1 LLTGL
6 DGSDLSTAL
15 LAAIRGLEQVGGQAG
30 VKSPVAGSGL
40 KYPAAFDLAAQLGSA
55 GSSIESA
62 VFFSGAGAGI
72 FIPLI
77 VQLTSIEIQLRHWY
91 CQVIKSRAK
100 SRERGRNLD
109 VIRPPALI
117 IIGIK
122 LIV

>member
-62 VFFSGAGAGI
+62 VFF
-72 FIPLI
+72 F
-77 VQLTSIEIQLRHWY
+77 
-91 CQVIKSRAK
+91 
-100 SRERGRNLD
+100 RERELGFSYRS
-109 VIRPPALI
+109 
-117 IIGIK
+117 
-122 LIV
+122 